1 MKAWRQMKLGDWVHC
16 TRCIRK
22 TGNHYEIIPAENAMD
37 NTETALYFERG
48 AESPVEVDGFHDC
61 ERIEFVDMQFE
72 GVYVGTTMVCRRL
85 ECSYETPPYG
95 KEGYRFEK
103 YDPIEVAIV
112 YYAQNHKRL
121 VPLDSL
127 RQKEA

>member
-1 MKAWRQMKLGDWVHC
+1 MKLGDWVHC
-16 TRCIRK
+16 TRYIRK
-22 TGNHYEIIPAENAMD
+22 AGNHYEIIPAK
-37 NTETALYFERG
+37 NTTNNMETALYFERG
-48 AESPVEVDGFHDC
+48 AKEPVEVEDFHDC
-61 ERIEFVDMQFE
+61 ERIRFVDKQFD
-72 GVYVGTTMVCRRL
+72 GVYVGTTTVCRRL

-103 YDPIEVAIV
+103 YDPIEAAIV

-127 RQKEA
+127 QQKEA